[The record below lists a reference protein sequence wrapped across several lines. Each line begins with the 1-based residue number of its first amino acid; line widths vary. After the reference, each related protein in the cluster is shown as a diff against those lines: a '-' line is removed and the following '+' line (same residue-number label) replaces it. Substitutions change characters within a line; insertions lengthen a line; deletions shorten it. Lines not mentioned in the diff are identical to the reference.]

1 MLLVRNT
8 TGLFTILPENVCPY
22 VSTLDCRYSC
32 GLRTNVNDSSPQR
45 DHRDLAA
52 PGTSISH
59 SPPLG
64 TLPTASRLSQADGTY
79 SHGENPAD
87 ITVCLS
93 SIYVIRHACNTAYS
107 QYCIQSIL
115 HTANTAC
122 SQYCMQPVLHAANT
136 ACVQYCIQS
145 ILHTANTACS
155 QYCIQSILRTANTA
169 YSQYC
174 IQSILHTV
182 NTAYSQY
189 CVQSIL
195 CTVNTAS
202 YPPGLEL
209 GRCAFAASPVQ
220 PSARPPLEPGSWP
233 SPPSGAAG
241 QCHAS
246 LPLHLLLLE
255 GLLDVL

>member
-1 MLLVRNT
+1 MSEQHIYYTACVQYCIQS
-8 TGLFTILPENVCPY
+8 IL
-22 VSTLDCRYSC
+22 
-32 GLRTNVNDSSPQR
+32 
-45 DHRDLAA
+45 
-52 PGTSISH
+52 
-59 SPPLG
+59 
-64 TLPTASRLSQADGTY
+64 
-79 SHGENPAD
+79 
-87 ITVCLS
+87 
-93 SIYVIRHACNTAYS
+93 HACNTAYS
-107 QYCIQSIL
+107 QYCIQPIL
-115 HTANTAC
+115 HT
-122 SQYCMQPVLHAANT
+122 V
-136 ACVQYCIQS
+136 
-145 ILHTANTACS
+145 
-155 QYCIQSILRTANTA
+155 NTA

-182 NTAYSQY
+182 NTAYSQYCIQPILHTANTAYSQY

-202 YPPGLEL
+202 YPPGLGL
-209 GRCAFAASPVQ
+209 GRCASAASPVQ